1 MTLGDVIKTYRTEHS
16 LSMDEFAKRSGLSK
30 GYISMLEK
38 NRNPK
43 TGKPIIPSI
52 LTYQS
57 VAKAMS
63 TSVDVLMKTVDKE
76 QLVSLEQTSAPTSDN
91 LSTFAQRDSAAH
103 SRRDMNDLAKFLNKT
118 EVLFDGDTYSL
129 SEEDQQK
136 LRSALEFVFW
146 DAKRQNKRKKD

>member
-1 MTLGDVIKTYRTEHS
+1 MTLGDVIKTYRMEHS
-16 LSMDEFAKRSGLSK
+16 ISMDEFAKRSGLSK
-30 GYISMLEK
+30 WYISMLEK

-76 QLVSLEQTSAPTSDN
+76 QLVSLEQSPAPASDDLPDVSPTGQKIDARTRRQLEKVLEDDN
-91 LSTFAQRDSAAH
+91 LTY
-103 SRRDMNDLAKFLNKT
+103 NGVVLNK
-118 EVLFDGDTYSL
+118 
-129 SEEDQQK
+129 EDREK
-136 LRSALEFVFW
+136 VKKALELAFW
-146 DAKRQNKRKKD
+146 DIKELNKRKRD

>member
-1 MTLGDVIKTYRTEHS
+1 MTLGDVIKTYRMEHS

-76 QLVSLEQTSAPTSDN
+76 QLVSLEQSPAPASDDLPDVSPTGQKIDARTRRQLEKVLEDDN
-91 LSTFAQRDSAAH
+91 LTY
-103 SRRDMNDLAKFLNKT
+103 NGVVLNK
-118 EVLFDGDTYSL
+118 
-129 SEEDQQK
+129 EDREK
-136 LRSALEFVFW
+136 VKKALELAFW
-146 DAKRQNKRKKD
+146 DIKELNKRKRD